1 MVGQESNIEHAI
13 VVHWLRLIRAEYLEA
28 PGLRVTLAEARRFWG
43 LDVRIIS
50 RVFEI
55 LVNVGFLK
63 QTRKGVYLRTGAS

>member
-1 MVGQESNIEHAI
+1 MVGQESNTEHAI
-13 VVHWLRLIRAEYLEA
+13 VAHWLRLIRAEYLEA

-63 QTRKGVYLRTGAS
+63 QTRTGVYLRTGAS

>member
-1 MVGQESNIEHAI
+1 MFGQESNIEHAI
-13 VVHWLRLIRAEYLEA
+13 VAHWLRLIRAEYLEA

-43 LDVRIIS
+43 LDVGIIS

-63 QTRKGVYLRTGAS
+63 QTQTGVYLRTGGI